1 VYPRLRSL
9 IAGAPC
15 ALAVVVALTACG
27 GGGGSSNAPATN
39 VRGSSFRFQAPGDWK
54 VTRAT
59 NQVSARPKP
68 AASELVSVSVFPLVR
83 TYTDSLYQLE
93 VSKELDPYAR
103 QLAAR
108 QKGKLV
114 GSKDV
119 KVAGIRSRQYE
130 LRYPQGD
137 RQLAER
143 ITFVFRGKT
152 EYELLCQWDASKSEP
167 DFCGQLTS
175 TFTPT

>member
-1 VYPRLRSL
+1 V
-9 IAGAPC
+9 
-15 ALAVVVALTACG
+15 AVVGLTSCG
-27 GGGGSSNAPATN
+27 GGGGSKATSQA
-39 VRGSSFRFQAPGDWK
+39 VRGSGFRFRAPGDWK
-54 VTRAT
+54 VTRT
-59 NQVSARPKP
+59 SNQVSARPKP
-68 AASELVSVSVFPLVR
+68 NASELVSVSVFPLAR
-83 TYTDSLYQLE
+83 AYTDSLYEAE
-93 VSKELDPYAR
+93 VLKELDPYAR

-119 KVAGIRSRQYE
+119 KVADIRSRQYE
-130 LRYPQGD
+130 FRYPQGG

-143 ITFVFRGKT
+143 ITFVFRAKT